1 MHSPSGAPNF
11 ACRLA
16 SLLVE
21 SIESNLTMIGWIPWL
36 IFFNDEPYPKTANVQ
51 SRACAADS
59 VQKNAPFDLTNDALV
74 RLYPKY

>member
-36 IFFNDEPYPKTANVQ
+36 IFLTMNPTPKLQMFKAEYPVCHSLQK
-51 SRACAADS
+51 RIDLS
-59 VQKNAPFDLTNDALV
+59 VLIRVLSA
-74 RLYPKY
+74 